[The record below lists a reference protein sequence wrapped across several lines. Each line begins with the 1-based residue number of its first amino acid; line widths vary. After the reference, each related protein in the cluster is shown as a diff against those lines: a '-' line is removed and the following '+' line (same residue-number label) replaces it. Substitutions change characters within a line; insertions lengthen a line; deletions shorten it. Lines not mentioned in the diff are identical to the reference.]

1 VKAAARE
8 QQARAEVAARLRGR
22 REEIEQAMLARMHA
36 IAEPGETADPEYVE
50 GLRVAFGVALDYGLA
65 AIELGEERTPP
76 PPPALFSQAR
86 LAARNGVSLDTVL
99 RRYFAGYTLLG
110 DFLIGEAEGKLPPS
124 ALKRLLRTQAT
135 IFDRLLTAVSEEYR
149 RETATPPR
157 SSGDRQAER
166 VQRLL
171 AGELVDTSELAYNFE
186 GHHLGVIATGEG
198 AAEALQQVGRNLD
211 CLFLIVREGEAAA
224 WAWFGGR
231 SELDADSFESV
242 LISSW
247 PARLTLALGEP
258 DRGLAGWRLTH
269 RQARAALTIALRRP
283 EPLVRYADIALLA
296 AIVQDDL
303 AAASLRKNYLA
314 PLARGRDAGSSARQ
328 TLRAYF
334 AAERNISSAASALNI
349 SRQAVA
355 KRLRAVEEALG
366 CTIDSRA
373 IELESALRLDELDAP
388 EARRREDAWSNEPLL
403 NVNGAG

>member
-1 VKAAARE
+1 MKAAARE
-8 QQARAEVAARLRGR
+8 QRARAEVAARLRGR
-22 REEIEQAMLARMHA
+22 RGEIEQALLARMYA
-36 IAEPGETADPEYVE
+36 IAEPSETTDPDYVE

-110 DFLIGEAEGKLPPS
+110 DFLIGEAEGELPPS
-124 ALKRLLRTQAT
+124 SLKRLLRTQAV
-135 IFDRLLTAVSEEYR
+135 IFDRLLTVVSEEYM
-149 RETATPPR
+149 RETAIPPR
-157 SSGDRQAER
+157 SSGDRDAER

-171 AGELVDTSELAYNFE
+171 AGELVDASGLAYDFE
-186 GHHLGVIATGEG
+186 GHHLGAIATGSG
-198 AAEALQQVGRNLD
+198 AAEALQVVGRQLD
-211 CLFLIVREGEAAA
+211 CLFLMVEEDEGAA

-231 SELDADSFESV
+231 CELDAECFESV

-258 DRGLAGWRLTH
+258 ERGLAGWRLTH
-269 RQARAALTIALRRP
+269 RQARAALSIALRSP
-283 EPLVRYADIALLA
+283 ERLVRYADVALLA
-296 AIVQDDL
+296 ATVQDDL
-303 AAASLRKNYLA
+303 VAAFLRKNYLA
-314 PLARGRDAGSSARQ
+314 PLERGRDAGSAARQ

-334 AAERNISSAASALNI
+334 AAERNISSAASALRI

-355 KRLRAVEEALG
+355 KRLRAVEETLG

-373 IELESALRLDELDAP
+373 IELEAALRLDEL
-388 EARRREDAWSNEPLL
+388 
-403 NVNGAG
+403 GASESPPQGGAAADRTASLR